1 MEPATDLNHLETA
14 RSLFPQSISV
24 STKVL
29 TDAPGQ
35 EEKSSKKEKAQ
46 EQKKKKNQ
54 PKTTKKPPTK
64 PTTNEKKQGKKEKR
78 NAHSS
83 YPEGCGGTSMHTEV
97 KQKIL
102 FNILVGNA
110 KIQLPKEFKT
120 FNSIII

>member
-1 MEPATDLNHLETA
+1 ML
-14 RSLFPQSISV
+14 QV
-24 STKVL
+24 KK
-29 TDAPGQ
+29 
-35 EEKSSKKEKAQ
+35 KSQ
-46 EQKKKKNQ
+46 VKKKKHKNKRKENQ